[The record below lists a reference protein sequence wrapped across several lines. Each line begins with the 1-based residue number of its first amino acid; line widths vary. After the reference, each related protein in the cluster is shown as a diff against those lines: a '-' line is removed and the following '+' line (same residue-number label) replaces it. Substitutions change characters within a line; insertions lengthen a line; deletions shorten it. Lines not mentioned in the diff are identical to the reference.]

1 MSIFDEFAVDAAE
14 ILSEIGRSVTLRGN
28 PINAIVSEPRP
39 GEVLEE
45 GGFRETTT
53 LSMKFLRSTLLASPF
68 NGLPDRGD
76 VIVFEGREYYV
87 TEPASSRAGAAWAS
101 VEVSLKDY

>member
-28 PINAIVSEPRP
+28 AINAIVSEPRP

-45 GGFRETTT
+45 GGLKETTT
-53 LSMKFLRSTLLASPF
+53 LSLKFLRSTLLAAPF
-68 NGLPDRGD
+68 NGLPETGD
-76 VIVFEGREYYV
+76 LIVFEGREYYV
-87 TEPASSRAGAAWAS
+87 TEPASSRSGAAWAS
-101 VEVSLKDY
+101 VNVALKDY